1 MRASLA
7 GLVLAAS
14 VPAVAR
20 AGDVGGP
27 SAPMVDVGVEQ
38 RSFRA
43 ADGSWQWG
51 VDGGAVLPVLDLASV
66 FRFSLRF
73 TDAGQ
78 VDHLSARWGIW
89 QSELNHAEALS
100 FGGRLDR
107 GANERVSVTFAG
119 GLRLEAL
126 AGPLGLAR
134 TPWVELGM
142 QASSVGA
149 DAAGRTRWSSSL
161 VLALDFD
168 LASAEAIRHGKASS
182 GIRIRASA
190 ALGNDPGCG
199 LGTPTVLFSGR
210 CLTLALAVE
219 Y

>member
-1 MRASLA
+1 MKALLP
-7 GLVLAAS
+7 GLLLVAS
-14 VPAVAR
+14 VPGVAR

-38 RSFRA
+38 RSVRTP
-43 ADGSWQWG
+43 DGSWQWG
-51 VDGGAVLPVLDLASV
+51 VDGGAVLPVLDLASG
-66 FRFSLRF
+66 FQFSLRF
-73 TDAGQ
+73 TDAGR
-78 VDHLSARWGIW
+78 VDHLAARWGLW
-89 QSELNHAEALS
+89 QSELSHAEALS
-100 FGGRLDR
+100 WGGRLDR
-107 GANERVSVTFAG
+107 GANDRVSVTFAG

-126 AGPLGLAR
+126 AGHLGLAR
-134 TPWVELGM
+134 TPWVQLGL

-149 DAAGRTRWSSSL
+149 DAAGRTRWSSTV

-168 LASAEAIRHGKASS
+168 LVSADAIPHGKASS

-199 LGTPTVLFSGR
+199 LGTPSVLFSGR